1 MFRVNH
7 YELYQDTFGEPA
19 AAAMMRLV
27 ARSIAGTLRRSTDRV
42 ARSGN
47 GEFVVSVEGLEEA
60 QIKALTK
67 RIVERVRNLS
77 IHHPKSTSSRYVS
90 LRSSGLR
97 ADGFDS
103 IEELFARVRES
114 LDQSEEEA
122 LPPVPKL

>member
-1 MFRVNH
+1 
-7 YELYQDTFGEPA
+7 
-19 AAAMMRLV
+19 MRLV

-103 IEELFARVRES
+103 IDELFARVRES